1 MNFHTFESKSAVKL
15 IKKTKTYK
23 YFNNKL
29 IEPLKRL
36 LNEGITPH
44 KLALSLVF
52 GTAFGIIPVIGVT
65 TALCL
70 VIAFVLK
77 LNKPAIILINFF
89 VYPLQL
95 LLLIPFIKTGEWL
108 FDLGQSQLTISSV
121 INVFKSEWFNAFRET
136 SSYIFSGTIA
146 WLIIMLPVSFI
157 IYYVSKPVFEK
168 YLKTK

>member
-1 MNFHTFESKSAVKL
+1 MNRKSKNHL
-15 IKKTKTYK
+15 IKKTKTYQ
-23 YFNNKL
+23 YFDKKL
-29 IEPLKRL
+29 FHPFKAL

-44 KLALSLVF
+44 KLALCLVF

-65 TALCL
+65 TALCII
-70 VIAFVLK
+70 IAFILK

-95 LLLIPFIKTGEWL
+95 LLLIPFIKIGEWL

-121 INVFKSEWFNAFRET
+121 INIFKNEWFNAFSEIG
-136 SSYIFSGTIA
+136 SYILSGTIA

-168 YLKTK
+168 YIKAT